1 MPLGRPAPFLLA
13 CPKTGSRQ
21 GPLTLPGA
29 TSLVRGGQKQAGS
42 LPALAKAEKEA
53 KSARRQLQPSF
64 WALRREAADLSTPAC
79 FPAPGPGSLSDT
91 LATNEES
98 IQDGINANRQTGRQ
112 ADRQT
117 GKESAGKTGEQGTDT
132 AAVCGDHGLARLCAS
147 DSHERASLLTRQALP
162 ERYPLL
168 APSQALDQAPVAH
181 RGASEQY
188 ASLPHVNGQEH
199 AQSYSVHESVF

>member
-1 MPLGRPAPFLLA
+1 MGVETRPPMPLGRPAPFLLA
-13 CPKTGSRQ
+13 SPKTGSRQ

-53 KSARRQLQPSF
+53 KSARRQPQPSF

-112 ADRQT
+112 TDRQAKSQQERQGNRAPT
-117 GKESAGKTGEQGTDT
+117 LPLSAGIMAWLACAPAIRMNEP
-132 AAVCGDHGLARLCAS
+132 ACSLARLFQS
-147 DSHERASLLTRQALP
+147 DIR
-162 ERYPLL
+162 
-168 APSQALDQAPVAH
+168 
-181 RGASEQY
+181 
-188 ASLPHVNGQEH
+188 
-199 AQSYSVHESVF
+199 F